1 MSGLLFVA
9 VDGERQMSVGLR
21 VGTAWMQLVTN
32 LFLKLFGE
40 DYLKYVYST
49 DPGTQIEEVSDSSRC
64 FFFQS

>member
-1 MSGLLFVA
+1 VSGLLFVA

-49 DPGTQIEEVSDSSRC
+49 DHGTQIEEVSDSSRC
-64 FFFQS
+64 FTLQS